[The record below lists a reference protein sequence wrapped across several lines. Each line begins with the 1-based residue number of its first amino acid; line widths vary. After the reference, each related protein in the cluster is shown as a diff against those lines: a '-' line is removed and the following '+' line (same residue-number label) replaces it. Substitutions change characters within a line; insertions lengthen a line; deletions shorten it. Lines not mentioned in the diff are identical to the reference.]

1 MEFYKPRVH
10 KKKKKSKHL
19 PNCTKLEMNDFSF
32 DFVLMYSFFD
42 YNKPNLNISAR
53 GEALKRGVAS
63 FA

>member
-1 MEFYKPRVH
+1 
-10 KKKKKSKHL
+10 
-19 PNCTKLEMNDFSF
+19 MNDFSF